1 MKNSFLIACLL
12 LVFNWSFS
20 QKNEDQLIEQKIDNY
35 IKEVI
40 QINEIPGVALG
51 VIKDGKVIY

>member
-1 MKNSFLIACLL
+1 MKNSFLIASLL

-35 IKEVI
+35 I
-40 QINEIPGVALG
+40 
-51 VIKDGKVIY
+51 